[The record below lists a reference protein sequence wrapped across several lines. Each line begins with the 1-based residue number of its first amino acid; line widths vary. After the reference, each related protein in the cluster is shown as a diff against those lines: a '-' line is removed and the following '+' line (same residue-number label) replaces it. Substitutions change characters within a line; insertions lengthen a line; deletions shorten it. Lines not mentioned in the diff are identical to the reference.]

1 MKLKI
6 FLFYFLLS
14 LSLVP
19 PNVLAIECDLNKS
32 IPSDVNDLSAY
43 ITECQKKASEKQ
55 GQALTLKAALDILNS
70 KIRLTQAQIK
80 QTTVQIVSLEKDVV
94 TLSTVLTDLD
104 KTLSQLTKIHLARVR
119 ESYIRRDPNSLTL
132 FLSSDSFA
140 KFFTRIRYLSII
152 KARDQLILSEME
164 TARLNYDTQKNAKVT
179 KQQEVKELKTRLDRQ
194 QTDLSSQQRSKND
207 LLVQT
212 KNDEARYQSLLSQ
225 ARSELEAINAIIA
238 GNGNEKEVRD
248 VSQGEVIA
256 SVINQ
261 PSCNSSG
268 AHLHF
273 IISDNSL
280 TKNPFDYLKPIDSF
294 NCSGVNGGGCF
305 DGDPFNPNPNGPLW
319 DWPLS
324 PRIQLN
330 QGYGETWAVRNT
342 WVGNI
347 YRFHNGIDIEGG
359 SLEVKAV
366 KTGKLFRG
374 TYSGSNGC
382 ALKYVRVDH
391 KDSSVDTFYLHVNY
405 N

>member
-1 MKLKI
+1 MRSIFLLLIFFLLVFLAAPPIQAIECVLPLPSSQDELKI
-6 FLFYFLLS
+6 FEDACRKKYEES
-14 LSLVP
+14 
-19 PNVLAIECDLNKS
+19 
-32 IPSDVNDLSAY
+32 VN
-43 ITECQKKASEKQ
+43 Q
-55 GQALTLKAALDILNS
+55 GNTLKAAISALDA
-70 KIRLTQAQIK
+70 KIRITQAQIR
-80 QTTVQIVSLEKDVV
+80 QTTTQISSLEKDVA
-94 TLSTVLTDLD
+94 TLSTVLVDLD
-104 KTLSQLTKIHLARVR
+104 KTLVELTQIYLARVR
-119 ESYIRRDPNSLTL
+119 ESYVRRDPSPLTL
-132 FLSSDSFA
+132 FLSTDSFA
-140 KFFTRIRYLSII
+140 KFFTRIRYFSII
-152 KARDQLILSEME
+152 KARDQLIISEME
-164 TARLNYDTQKNAKVT
+164 IARKNYDTQKSTKIT
-179 KQQEVKELKTRLDRQ
+179 KQQEVKELKARLDHQ

-238 GNGNEKEVRD
+238 GNGNEKEIRD

-256 SVINQ
+256 SVIGQ

-273 IISDNSL
+273 IVADNS
-280 TKNPFDYLKPIDSF
+280 TVKNPFDYLKTVDNL

-305 DGDPFNPNPNGPLW
+305 DGDPFNPRGSW

-342 WVGNI
+342 WVGSI
-347 YRFHNGIDIEGG
+347 YRFHNGIDIG
-359 SLEVKAV
+359 SDSLDVKAV
-366 KTGKLFRG
+366 QPGKLFRG

-391 KDSSVDTFYLHVNY
+391 KDSNIDTFYLHVNY

>member
-1 MKLKI
+1 MKLALI
-6 FLFYFLLS
+6 FFGFLLS
-14 LSLVP
+14 FFLVP
-19 PNVLAIECDLNKS
+19 PNVLAIECVLPL
-32 IPSDVNDLSAY
+32 PSSQDELKIFEDACRKKYEESVN
-43 ITECQKKASEKQ
+43 Q
-55 GQALTLKAALDILNS
+55 GNTLKAALSALDA
-70 KIRLTQAQIK
+70 KIRITQAQIK
-80 QTTVQIVSLEKDVV
+80 QTTTQIASLEKDVA

-104 KTLSQLTKIHLARVR
+104 KTFSELTKIHLARVR
-119 ESYIRRDPNSLTL
+119 ESYIRRDPNPLAL

-140 KFFTRIRYLSII
+140 KFFTRIRYLSVV

-164 TARLNYDTQKNAKVT
+164 TARANYDTQKNAKIT

-248 VSQGEVIA
+248 VSQGEIIA

-273 IISDNSL
+273 IVADNS
-280 TKNPFDYLKPIDSF
+280 TVKNPFDYLKHVDNL

-305 DGDPFNPNPNGPLW
+305 DGDPFNPRGSW

-330 QGYGETWAVRNT
+330 QGYGETWAIRNT
-342 WVGNI
+342 WVGGI
-347 YRFHNGIDIEGG
+347 YRFHNGIDIG
-359 SLEVKAV
+359 SDSLDVKAV
-366 KTGKLFRG
+366 QSGKLFRG

-391 KDSSVDTFYLHVNY
+391 KDSGIDTFYLHVNY